1 VSCSPLPSDGNDCV
15 VMQGGFQVYTRGSA
29 SDNGLDDAL
38 SGQVRGA
45 MNSGKFNDGVH
56 PEIVDIKYVE
66 LSADRSPDD
75 SNAPN
80 PNQVRSA
87 GATANTAVIIGA
99 SVGAL
104 LVLGALVFYRRRQ
117 KTDDAGEDFLQP
129 AGGSSA

>member
-1 VSCSPLPSDGNDCV
+1 
-15 VMQGGFQVYTRGSA
+15 MQGGFQVYTRGSA

-66 LSADRSPDD
+66 LSADRTPDD

-80 PNQVRSA
+80 PDQVRSA
-87 GATANTAVIIGA
+87 GAESANTAVIIGA

-104 LVLGALVFYRRRQ
+104 LVIGALVFYRRRQ
-117 KTDDAGEDFLQP
+117 KTDEAGEDFSQP
-129 AGGSSA
+129 AGGISA